1 MVNLVRGREY
11 FVGLPVL
18 LVYGPVCSISTAP
31 QHKNG
36 FIWTNTTFLS
46 LCDNRQKHLNILDN
60 VAVFYS
66 ILLYGAIGE
75 CRELTEKSI
84 SVVFMIAGGT
94 LAVSHS
100 FLVGAKLL

>member
-1 MVNLVRGREY
+1 MDTIYCPATHLFKKLTSV
-11 FVGLPVL
+11 
-18 LVYGPVCSISTAP
+18 A
-31 QHKNG
+31 
-36 FIWTNTTFLS
+36 NTTFLS

-66 ILLYGAIGE
+66 ILLYGGIGE

-84 SVVFMIAGGT
+84 SVVFMNAGGT